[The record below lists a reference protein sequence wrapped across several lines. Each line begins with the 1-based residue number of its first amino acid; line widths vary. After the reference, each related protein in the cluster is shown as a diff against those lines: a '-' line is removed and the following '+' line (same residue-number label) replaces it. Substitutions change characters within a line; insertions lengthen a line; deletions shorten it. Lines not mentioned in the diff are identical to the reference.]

1 MASPDSPHSST
12 GIPTS
17 DFGSALGLLTIRIWL
32 GLRAL
37 ATGIEKYAG
46 SKASEAAVMIDGKP
60 NTYGLTDSASEKVY
74 GFSHYHGVPEGLV
87 GQFKAEPLIPG
98 AFLNIYD
105 KVLGPA
111 LILLGITVLLGIFPR
126 VSLFAMG
133 LLYTSLTFGLILLK
147 QDAGVAWLAIHIILI
162 AMALIYSDRDKYVL
176 FGRKL

>member
-1 MASPDSPHSST
+1 MQSSDSPLPSACSSL
-12 GIPTS
+12 GP
-17 DFGSALGLLTIRIWL
+17 ALGLLTIRIWL
-32 GLRAL
+32 GFRAL

-46 SKASEAAVMIDGKP
+46 TKASEAAILIDGKP

-74 GFSHYHGVPEGLV
+74 GLAQYHGIPEALRS
-87 GQFKAEPLIPG
+87 QFLAEPLLPG
-98 AFLNIYD
+98 PFLNIYD
-105 KVLGPA
+105 KILGPS

-162 AMALIYSDRDKYVL
+162 AMALIYSDRDKCVL
-176 FGRKL
+176 FGRKW